1 MITFDSLAT
10 RESAIAVVGLGYVG
24 LPLAV
29 HLAAHFDVVGFD
41 LKADRIKE
49 LQSGF
54 DRTLEVE
61 DQQLQQARIRYT
73 DDPDDLPL
81 RQAQVA

>member
-1 MITFDSLAT
+1 MITFDSLVT
-10 RESAIAVVGLGYVG
+10 RENKIAVVGLGYVG

-41 LKADRIKE
+41 LKSERIQE

-54 DRTLEVE
+54 DRTLEV
-61 DQQLQQARIRYT
+61 
-73 DDPDDLPL
+73 PDG
-81 RQAQVA
+81 